1 MNKMTIEK
9 FERFSEKLIEMPINT
24 AVLLKGVIKIVFDK
38 VNRNRR
44 DAFVRVLPKQE
55 ALLQALM
62 EQTFSEMYAGDR
74 SSSRSGVKALA
85 RP

>member
-9 FERFSEKLIEMPINT
+9 FERFSEKLIETPINT

-44 DAFVRVLPKQE
+44 DAFVRVLP
-55 ALLQALM
+55 
-62 EQTFSEMYAGDR
+62 
-74 SSSRSGVKALA
+74 
-85 RP
+85 

>member
-9 FERFSEKLIEMPINT
+9 FERFSEKLIKMPINT

-44 DAFVRVLPKQE
+44 DAYVRGLP
-55 ALLQALM
+55 
-62 EQTFSEMYAGDR
+62 
-74 SSSRSGVKALA
+74 
-85 RP
+85 